1 MVRERGGSRSWGTL
15 VVSGGGGARKGPF
28 AAGRLGWFYIS
39 VEDTATGNRQAK
51 HQTAATR
58 LWRQSEGS
66 QAQLRARGPCMA
78 LAGSWGDHSLT
89 PAGEGLWAW
98 AGKQGLLR
106 GPKALSLSPCAEV
119 RCGEHFVTLVNKGRG
134 AAMCNDKYRAFQ
146 GSDSI
151 SVFSAVQRPW
161 FQI

>member
-1 MVRERGGSRSWGTL
+1 M
-15 VVSGGGGARKGPF
+15 SGGGGARKGPF
-28 AAGRLGWFYIS
+28 AAGRLGWFCIS
-39 VEDTATGNRQAK
+39 VEDTATGNQQAK